1 VSNAALLQFGS
12 WVSAASSGTRNRA
25 TGHTPVAERVA
36 DMSEEGLDVAACIVD
51 VRRGDETAARALM
64 QHLQPTVA
72 KIVRANL
79 PRRTSEE
86 DMMQMVY
93 IKVFTRLHQF
103 SGTVPLHHWVSRV
116 AVNECLAQIA
126 KERVRPEVRWADLSE
141 QHEEVLMAVLHSEED
156 LPPGSEMASREVI
169 DKLLEGLS
177 PRDRLV
183 ITLLHIEERTLQEVH
198 EMTGWNIPVIK
209 VRAFRARLKLKK
221 RYEILIKQL
230 Q

>member
-1 VSNAALLQFGS
+1 MSWCEAAALLP
-12 WVSAASSGTRNRA
+12 VSKAPREPTACASRSTMG
-25 TGHTPVAERVA
+25 
-36 DMSEEGLDVAACIVD
+36 EEGLDVSACIAAVHQ
-51 VRRGDETAARALM
+51 RDEAAARALM
-64 QHLQPTVA
+64 DYLQPTVA

-86 DMMQMVY
+86 DMMQMVF
-93 IKVFTRLHQF
+93 IKVFTRLSQF
-103 SGTVPLHHWVSRV
+103 SGTAPLHHWVSRV

-141 QHEEVLMAVLHSEED
+141 QHEEVLTALLHSEED
-156 LPPGSEMASREVI
+156 LPPGSEMASREVVE
-169 DKLLEGLS
+169 KLLEGLS
-177 PRDRLV
+177 PKDRLV

-198 EMTGWNIPVIK
+198 AITGWNIPVIK

-221 RYEILIKQL
+221 RFEIIIKQL

>member
-1 VSNAALLQFGS
+1 M
-12 WVSAASSGTRNRA
+12 
-25 TGHTPVAERVA
+25 
-36 DMSEEGLDVAACIVD
+36 DDEGLDVSACVTA
-51 VRRGDETAARALM
+51 VHAGDESAARALM
-64 QHLQPTVA
+64 AHLQPTVA

-103 SGTVPLHHWVSRV
+103 SGLVPLHHWVSRV

-141 QHEEVLMAVLHSEED
+141 QHEEVLTALLHSEED
-156 LPPGSEMASREVI
+156 LPPGSEMASREIV

-177 PRDRLV
+177 PKDRLV

-198 EMTGWNIPVIK
+198 AITGWNISVIK

-221 RYEILIKQL
+221 RYDIIIKQL

>member
-1 VSNAALLQFGS
+1 M
-12 WVSAASSGTRNRA
+12 
-25 TGHTPVAERVA
+25 AE
-36 DMSEEGLDVAACIVD
+36 DGLDVTACIAA
-51 VRRGDETAARALM
+51 VRAGDESAARALM
-64 QHLQPTVA
+64 DHLQPTVA

-79 PRRTSEE
+79 PRRTGED

-141 QHEEVLMAVLHSEED
+141 QHEEVLTAVLHSEED
-156 LPPGSEMASREVI
+156 LAPGTEMASREVVE
-169 DKLLEGLS
+169 KLLEGLS
-177 PRDRLV
+177 PKDRLV

-198 EMTGWNIPVIK
+198 EITGWNIPVIK

-221 RYEILIKQL
+221 RFEIIIKQL

>member
-1 VSNAALLQFGS
+1 VSNAALADFGS
-12 WVSAASSGTRNRA
+12 WMSAAASGTCDRGTGEMRA
-25 TGHTPVAERVA
+25 AGRVA
-36 DMSEEGLDVAACIVD
+36 DMSEEGLDVAACIED
-51 VRRGDETAARALM
+51 VRRGDENAARALM

-86 DMMQMVY
+86 DMMQMVF

-116 AVNECLAQIA
+116 TVNECLAQIA

-141 QHEEVLMAVLHSEED
+141 QHEEVLTAVLHSEED
-156 LPPGSEMASREVI
+156 LPPGSEMASKEVI

-209 VRAFRARLKLKK
+209 VRAFRARLKLKR

>member
-1 VSNAALLQFGS
+1 
-12 WVSAASSGTRNRA
+12 
-25 TGHTPVAERVA
+25 
-36 DMSEEGLDVAACIVD
+36 
-51 VRRGDETAARALM
+51 
-64 QHLQPTVA
+64 VA

-86 DMMQMVY
+86 DMMQMVF
-93 IKVFTRLHQF
+93 IKVFTRLSQF
-103 SGTVPLHHWVSRV
+103 SGTAPLHHWVSRV

-141 QHEEVLMAVLHSEED
+141 QHEEVLTALLHSEED
-156 LPPGSEMASREVI
+156 LPPGSEMASREVVE
-169 DKLLEGLS
+169 KLLEGLS
-177 PRDRLV
+177 PKDRLV

-198 EMTGWNIPVIK
+198 AITGWNIPVIK

-221 RYEILIKQL
+221 RFEIIIKQL